1 MERFDV
7 FVPAECVGQRADR
20 FLADLEEIEL
30 TRSALQRLFE
40 QGLVQCS
47 GQPVAKNRKLRAGE
61 HLTVDLPDAK
71 PLEAQPQNIPL
82 EIVYEDEYLLVVN
95 KPKGMVVHP
104 APGSPDGTLVNALL
118 YHCAGRLSSIGGVVR
133 PGIVHRIDKDTT
145 GLLVVAENDAA
156 HLSLAKQIAE
166 KSCHREYLALL
177 EGVLREDSGRVE
189 TLIGRDPKD
198 RLKMAVL
205 PAGGRRAVTLFS
217 VAERFPAHTLVH
229 FTLQTGRTHQIRV
242 HAKYLGHP
250 VVGDPVYGYKKQRF
264 DLEGQ
269 LLHAYR
275 LTLTHPRTGERMCF
289 EAPLPADF
297 AHVLEIL
304 RNERG

>member
-1 MERFDV
+1 MLEFTADAAVRADV
-7 FVPAECVGQRADR
+7 FVSERAGM
-20 FLADLEEIEL
+20 
-30 TRSALQRLFE
+30 TRSAVKKLADEGRLFCDD
-40 QGLVQCS
+40 V
-47 GQPVAKNRKLRAGE
+47 PVKAGHMLRAGSRVA
-61 HLTVDLPDAK
+61 LDVP
-71 PLEAQPQNIPL
+71 PPRPVRAQPEDIPVEVL
-82 EIVYEDEYLLVVN
+82 YEDGDLAVIN
-95 KPKGMVVHP
+95 KPRGMAVH
-104 APGSPDGTLVNALL
+104 AGAGRVSGTLVNALL
-118 YHCAGRLSSIGGVVR
+118 YRLKSLSSINGEVR

-166 KSCHREYLALL
+166 KSCQREYLALL
-177 EGVLREDSGRVE
+177 EGALREDSGRVE

-297 AHVLEIL
+297 THVLEIL